1 MPLNFPAFRTSSTLQ
16 PAPAESPAAQI
27 PELPLVVGLDIGTT
41 KICAVVARRNENGK
55 VDILGMGKAVS
66 HGVNR
71 GTVANIELTV
81 KSITEAITEA
91 AASSGVD
98 IGTVNVGIAGQHIR
112 SHQQRNMLTRHNT
125 QTEISL
131 EDVDRLRNEIFR
143 VPQQAGYEII
153 NVLAQDYIVDG
164 EKDITN
170 PVGMSGITLEGM
182 FHVITGS
189 VGAIMNIKR
198 CVEKANLEIEG
209 LTLEPLASAQAVL
222 GEDEKEAGVVLVD
235 IGGGTTDIA
244 IFHQN
249 IIRHTAVIPLGGN
262 VITHDIQEG
271 CSVLFDQAEA
281 LKTRFGSAV
290 VASNMANE
298 VVSIPG
304 LRGRE
309 PREVSVHTLA
319 SIISARV
326 KEIIQHV
333 HFEIRNSGYE
343 KRLSAGIVLT
353 GGGAQL
359 PNIKL
364 LFSVLTGL
372 EARIGDSREH
382 LCNAS
387 EEMKSPIYAT
397 VAGLVLTSLADL
409 DYREKTRVQPDEDIE
424 ATTPQQPTPSPS
436 QEVPKGLLNRLLT
449 GLGGILSDPDLNQN
463 SRR

>member
-81 KSITEAITEA
+81 KSITEAVTEA

-333 HFEIRNSGYE
+333 HYEIRNSGYE

-424 ATTPQQPTPSPS
+424 ATTPQKPTPSPN

>member
-1 MPLNFPAFRTSSTLQ
+1 MSLSFPKFRSAANPRLPKPEISQ
-16 PAPAESPAAQI
+16 DQVAEF
-27 PELPLVVGLDIGTT
+27 PLVVGLDIGTT

-81 KSITEAITEA
+81 KSITKAVEEA
-91 AASSGVD
+91 AAESGVD

-112 SHQQRNMLTRHNT
+112 SHQQRNMLTRHDR
-125 QTEISL
+125 QTEISH
-131 EDVDRLRNEIFR
+131 EDVDRLRLEIFR

-153 NVLAQDYIVDG
+153 NVMAQDYIVDG
-164 EKDITN
+164 ERDITN
-170 PVGMSGITLEGM
+170 PVGMCGITLEGM

-198 CVEKANLEIEG
+198 CVEKSNLEIDG

-222 GEDEKEAGVVLVD
+222 GDDEKEAGVVLVD
-235 IGGGTTDIA
+235 IGGGTTDVA

-281 LKTRFGSAV
+281 LKVRFGSAV
-290 VASNMANE
+290 AHNNMSNE

-309 PREVSVHTLA
+309 PREVSVFTLA
-319 SIISARV
+319 SIITARV

-333 HFEIRNSGYE
+333 QYEIRSSGYE

-359 PNIKL
+359 RNIKH

-382 LCNAS
+382 LGIAS
-387 EEMKSPIYAT
+387 EEMKSPVYAT
-397 VAGLVLTSLADL
+397 VAGLVLTSLAEI
-409 DYREKTRVQPDEDIE
+409 DYKEKVRRKVSGESKVTPKKQPEQHPNPVVAHGLIE
-424 ATTPQQPTPSPS
+424 
-436 QEVPKGLLNRLLT
+436 RLLK
-449 GLGGILSDPDLNQN
+449 GLGGMLSDPDLDE
-463 SRR
+463 S

>member
-1 MPLNFPAFRTSSTLQ
+1 MPINFPNFRSASGTQ
-16 PAPAESPAAQI
+16 NSPMETVEPQS
-27 PELPLVVGLDIGTT
+27 PELPIVVGLDIGTT

-66 HGVNR
+66 NGVNR

-81 KSITEAITEA
+81 NSITAAVTEA
-91 AASSGVD
+91 AAASGVD

-112 SHQQRNMLTRHNT
+112 SHQQRNMLTRHDR
-125 QTEISL
+125 QTEISK
-131 EDVDRLRNEIFR
+131 EDVDRLRKEIFR

-182 FHVITGS
+182 FHVITGY

-198 CVEKANLEIEG
+198 CVEKADLEIEG

-222 GEDEKEAGVVLVD
+222 GDDEKEAGVVLVD
-235 IGGGTTDIA
+235 IGGGTTDVA

-281 LKTRFGSAV
+281 LKVKFGSAV
-290 VASNMANE
+290 VYGNMANE

-309 PREVSVHTLA
+309 PREVSVQTLA
-319 SIISARV
+319 NIITARV

-333 HFEIRNSGYE
+333 QFEIRNSGYE

-359 PNIKL
+359 RNIKH

-372 EARIGDSREH
+372 EARIGDTREH
-382 LCNAS
+382 LGIAP
-387 EEMKSPIYAT
+387 EEFKSPVYAT
-397 VAGLVLTSLADL
+397 VAGLVLTSLAEM
-409 DYREKTRVQPDEDIE
+409 DYHDKVRKEPAKASGISVSVPPETSTGRVVSE
-424 ATTPQQPTPSPS
+424 
-436 QEVPKGLLNRLLT
+436 GLLGRLLR
-449 GLGGILSDPDLNQN
+449 GLGGMLADPDLNQAN
-463 SRR
+463 RH

>member
-1 MPLNFPAFRTSSTLQ
+1 MPLNFPNFRSSSNPQTVSDETIELQ
-16 PAPAESPAAQI
+16 T

-81 KSITEAITEA
+81 HSITAAVQEA
-91 AASSGVD
+91 AAVSGVD

-112 SHQQRNMLTRHNT
+112 SHQQRNMLTRHDR
-125 QTEISL
+125 QTEISR
-131 EDVDRLRNEIFR
+131 EDVDRLRKEIFR

-198 CVEKANLEIEG
+198 CVEKADLEIEG

-235 IGGGTTDIA
+235 IGGGTTDVA

-281 LKTRFGSAV
+281 LKVRFGSAV
-290 VASNMANE
+290 VHGNMANE

-309 PREVSVHTLA
+309 PREVSVQTLA

-326 KEIIQHV
+326 KEIIHHV
-333 HFEIRNSGYE
+333 QYEIRNSGLE

-359 PNIKL
+359 RNIKHI
-364 LFSVLTGL
+364 FSVLTGL

-382 LCNAS
+382 LGNAPD
-387 EEMKSPIYAT
+387 EFKSPVYAT
-397 VAGLVLTSLADL
+397 VAGLVLTSLAEL
-409 DYREKTRVQPDEDIE
+409 DYHHKDRSEPPQPRQTAVDEAPE
-424 ATTPQQPTPSPS
+424 TSPS
-436 QEVPKGLLNRLLT
+436 RVVPEGLLGRLLR
-449 GLGGILSDPDLNQN
+449 GLGGMLADPDLNQPN
-463 SRR
+463 QR

>member
-1 MPLNFPAFRTSSTLQ
+1 MPINFPKFRTSTNSQTV
-16 PAPAESPAAQI
+16 PNESI
-27 PELPLVVGLDIGTT
+27 ELKTPELPLVVGLDIGTT

-81 KSITEAITEA
+81 NSITAAVNEA
-91 AASSGVD
+91 AAVSGVD

-112 SHQQRNMLTRHNT
+112 SHQQRNMLTRHDR
-125 QTEISL
+125 QTEISR
-131 EDVDRLRNEIFR
+131 EDVGRLRNEIFR

-198 CVEKANLEIEG
+198 CVEKAGLEIEG

-235 IGGGTTDIA
+235 IGGGTTDVA

-281 LKTRFGSAV
+281 LKVRFGSAV
-290 VASNMANE
+290 VYGNMANE

-309 PREVSVHTLA
+309 PREVSVQTLA
-319 SIISARV
+319 NIIAARV

-333 HFEIRNSGYE
+333 QYEIRNSGLE

-359 PNIKL
+359 CNIKH

-382 LCNAS
+382 LGNAPD
-387 EEMKSPIYAT
+387 EFKSPVYAT
-397 VAGLVLTSLADL
+397 VAGLILTSLAEL
-409 DYREKTRVQPDEDIE
+409 DYRNNDQKKPAEHRQTAIEDLPETPVGRVVHE
-424 ATTPQQPTPSPS
+424 
-436 QEVPKGLLNRLLT
+436 GLLVRLMR
-449 GLGGILSDPDLNQN
+449 GLGGILVDPDLNQPN
-463 SRR
+463 QR

>member
-1 MPLNFPAFRTSSTLQ
+1 MPLNFPTFRPSSNPQL
-16 PAPAESPAAQI
+16 APAETPVIQA
-27 PELPLVVGLDIGTT
+27 PEMPLVVGLDIGTT
-41 KICAVVARRNENGK
+41 KICAVVGMRNANGK

-81 KSITEAITEA
+81 KSITEAVNEA
-91 AASSGVD
+91 STASGVD

-112 SHQQRNMLTRHNT
+112 SHQQRNMLTRHDR
-125 QTEISL
+125 QTEISR
-131 EDVDRLRNEIFR
+131 EDVDRLRTEIFR

-198 CVEKANLEIEG
+198 CVERANLEIEG

-235 IGGGTTDIA
+235 IGGGTTDVA

-281 LKTRFGSAV
+281 LKVRFGSAV
-290 VASNMANE
+290 AHSNMANE

-319 SIISARV
+319 SIITARV
-326 KEIIQHV
+326 KEIIKHV
-333 HFEIRNSGYE
+333 QFEIRNSGLE

-359 PNIKL
+359 RNIKHI
-364 LFSVLTGL
+364 FSVLTGL

-382 LCNAS
+382 LGNVS
-387 EEMKSPIYAT
+387 EEFKSPVYAT
-397 VAGLVLTSLADL
+397 VAGLVLTSLAEM
-409 DYREKTRVQPDEDIE
+409 DYRDKARIKTAEEEELSID
-424 ATTPQQPTPSPS
+424 QQSKNPPGTIVA
-436 QEVPKGLLNRLLT
+436 EGLLGRLLR
-449 GLGGILSDPDLNQN
+449 GLGGMLADPDLNQHN
-463 SRR
+463 RH

>member
-1 MPLNFPAFRTSSTLQ
+1 MPLNFPTFRTSSTVQ
-16 PAPAESPAAQI
+16 PAPAESPAAQT

-81 KSITEAITEA
+81 KSITEAVTEA
-91 AASSGVD
+91 TASSGVD

-112 SHQQRNMLTRHNT
+112 SHQQRNMLTRQDT

-131 EDVDRLRNEIFR
+131 EDVNRLRNEIFR

-235 IGGGTTDIA
+235 IGGGTTDVA

-271 CSVLFDQAEA
+271 CSVLFDQAEV
-281 LKTRFGSAV
+281 KKV
-290 VASNMANE
+290 V
-298 VVSIPG
+298 
-304 LRGRE
+304 LCF
-309 PREVSVHTLA
+309 L
-319 SIISARV
+319 
-326 KEIIQHV
+326 
-333 HFEIRNSGYE
+333 IRR
-343 KRLSAGIVLT
+343 K
-353 GGGAQL
+353 
-359 PNIKL
+359 P
-364 LFSVLTGL
+364 
-372 EARIGDSREH
+372 
-382 LCNAS
+382 
-387 EEMKSPIYAT
+387 
-397 VAGLVLTSLADL
+397 
-409 DYREKTRVQPDEDIE
+409 
-424 ATTPQQPTPSPS
+424 
-436 QEVPKGLLNRLLT
+436 
-449 GLGGILSDPDLNQN
+449 
-463 SRR
+463 

>member
-1 MPLNFPAFRTSSTLQ
+1 MPLNFPNFRSSSNSQT
-16 PAPAESPAAQI
+16 ASTEVAELLT

-81 KSITEAITEA
+81 NSIIAAVTEAS
-91 AASSGVD
+91 AASGAD

-112 SHQQRNMLTRHNT
+112 SHQQRNMLTRLDR
-125 QTEISL
+125 QTEISR
-131 EDVDRLRNEIFR
+131 EDVDRLRKEIFR
-143 VPQQAGYEII
+143 VPQQAGYEIV

-235 IGGGTTDIA
+235 IGGGTTDVA

-271 CSVLFDQAEA
+271 CSVLYDQAEA
-281 LKTRFGSAV
+281 LKVRFGSAV
-290 VASNMANE
+290 VHGNMANE

-309 PREVSVHTLA
+309 PREVSVQTLA
-319 SIISARV
+319 CIITARV

-333 HFEIRNSGYE
+333 QFEIRNSGFE

-359 PNIKL
+359 RNLKH

-382 LCNAS
+382 LGSAPD
-387 EEMKSPIYAT
+387 EFKSPVYAT
-397 VAGLVLTSLADL
+397 AAGLVLTSLAEI
-409 DYREKTRVQPDEDIE
+409 DYRISEQIHPAKHKEPLVGE
-424 ATTPQQPTPSPS
+424 SPETS
-436 QEVPKGLLNRLLT
+436 SGRMVPEGLLGRLLR
-449 GLGGILSDPDLNQN
+449 GLGGILADPDLNQPN
-463 SRR
+463 QR